1 MVIAECDHLGMS
13 SRDLSL
19 RHLAALQAIARHG
32 SYRRAA
38 EALGYSQAAVTQQVA
53 ALERALGT
61 RVLDRPGGPRPAVLT
76 DAGREVLALA
86 DEVLPRADLL
96 DTHLGAMSQGV
107 RGRLAIGTFQ
117 SVSAHLLPEILTA
130 ARTADPDVDITVRES
145 DENSVLVGWLLS
157 GELDATFLVGPFED
171 PRVTT
176 DVVLHD
182 PYVAAVP
189 VAARTGDV
197 IRLADLRDQPVVGHA
212 DCVCHQVVDA
222 GLRAAGVEPT
232 YVFRSND
239 NSAVQAMARAGLG
252 IAIMPRLSLAADDP
266 GVTLLPLDPPLPD
279 RQILLALPAQQPS
292 ATALRFRER
301 VLTAEAAAPTGR
313 RRSGAQRAR
322 GGSEGVR
329 QRRPRER

>member
-1 MVIAECDHLGMS
+1 MS
-13 SRDLSL
+13 ARDLSL

-76 DAGREVLALA
+76 DAGREVLTLA

-96 DTHLGAMSQGV
+96 DTHLGALATGG

-117 SVSAHLLPEILTA
+117 SVSAHLLSEILTE
-130 ARTADPDVDITVRES
+130 ARAADPDVDITVRES
-145 DENSVLVGWLLS
+145 DDNAVLVGWLLS

-171 PRVTT
+171 PRIET

-182 PYVAAVP
+182 PYVAAIAVT
-189 VAARTGDV
+189 AQADDV
-197 IRLADLRDQPVVGHA
+197 IRLSDLREQPVIGHA
-212 DCVCHQVVDA
+212 DCVCHRVVDA

-266 GVTLLPLDPPLPD
+266 GVALLPLDPPLPD

-292 ATALRFRER
+292 ATALKFRDR
-301 VLTAEAAAPTGR
+301 VLSAHAVAPRGR
-313 RRSGAQRAR
+313 RRSGGRPARAS
-322 GGSEGVR
+322 GAEGR
-329 QRRPRER
+329 QRRPRGR